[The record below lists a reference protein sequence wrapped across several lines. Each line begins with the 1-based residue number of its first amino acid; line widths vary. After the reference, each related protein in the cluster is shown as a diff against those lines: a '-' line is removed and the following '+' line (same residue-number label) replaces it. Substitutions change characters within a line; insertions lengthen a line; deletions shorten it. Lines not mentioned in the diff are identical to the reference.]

1 MHTPRIDEPA
11 VLAEVHDAFARYER
25 ALVANDREALVD
37 FFFAADTTVRY
48 GIDDAQH
55 GHGEL
60 AEFRRTQAIATP
72 PRSLRRTVITTFGTD
87 FAVTNTEFVPEGSDV
102 VGRQSQ
108 TWVRTDQGWKVVSAH
123 VSWLGGR
130 AP

>member
-1 MHTPRIDEPA
+1 MQTPTFDDPE
-11 VLAEVHDAFARYER
+11 VLAEVRAEFDRYEQ
-25 ALVANDREALVD
+25 ALVANDREALVA
-37 FFFAADTTVRY
+37 FFLDTPTTVRF
-48 GIDDAQH
+48 GIDDAQY
-55 GHGEL
+55 GHEEL

-72 PRSLRRTVITTFGTD
+72 PRALQRTVITTFGRD
-87 FAVTNTEFVPEGSDV
+87 FAVANTEFVPDGTDA

-108 TWVRTDQGWKVVSAH
+108 TWLRTDDGWKVVSAH

>member
-1 MHTPRIDEPA
+1 VQIDDPA
-11 VLAEVHDAFARYER
+11 VVAEVTAEFARYET

-37 FFFAADTTVRY
+37 VFVDSPTIVRY
-48 GIDDAQH
+48 GIDDAQY
-55 GHGEL
+55 GHDEL
-60 AEFRRTQAIATP
+60 AAFRRTQAVATP
-72 PRSLRRTVITTFGTD
+72 PRALQRTVITTFGAD
-87 FAVTNTEFVPEGSDV
+87 FAVASTEFVPDGSDA

-108 TWVRTDQGWKVVSAH
+108 TWARTDRGWKIVAAH

>member
-1 MHTPRIDEPA
+1 MQIDDPD
-11 VLAEVHDAFARYER
+11 VLAEVREAFDRYET

-37 FFFAADTTVRY
+37 FFADAPTTIRY
-48 GIDDAQH
+48 GIDDSQY
-55 GHGEL
+55 GHDEL
-60 AEFRRTQAIATP
+60 AAFRRSQAVATP
-72 PRSLRRTVITTFGTD
+72 PRDLRRTVITAFGRD
-87 FAVTNTEFVPEGSDV
+87 VAVANTEFVPHGSDV

-108 TWVRTDQGWKVVSAH
+108 VWVRTDGGWKVTSAH

>member
-1 MHTPRIDEPA
+1 MQTPQFDDPEG
-11 VLAEVHDAFARYER
+11 LAEVQAAFDRYEH
-25 ALVANDREALVD
+25 ALVANDREALIA
-37 FFFAADTTVRY
+37 FFLDASTTVRY
-48 GIDDAQH
+48 GIDDSQY
-55 GHGEL
+55 GHAEL

-72 PRSLRRTVITTFGTD
+72 PRALRRTVITTFGRD
-87 FAVTNTEFVPEGSDV
+87 VAVANTEFVPHGSDA

-108 TWVRTDQGWKVVSAH
+108 TWLRTDAGWKIVSAH